1 MVRSSLVLR
10 LMSTSR
16 KILVEDQ
23 QMKSTQREKLTLHYL
38 RSWNSVINY
47 HYKDMISHSEVHT
60 FIRDFPKIK
69 TVLKTELDK
78 TLTVL
83 KSEGYSWDEIQE
95 YKEILLLNSKDLR
108 DRLGVLHDFLI
119 QTPTLHQVVYVSE
132 IMHCSV
138 NVLKDYNVYNPSLN
152 IVKHLMRAKDFQLTK
167 SVYDHFIEQYQY
179 DESVSLKDLYM
190 FLLKNYI
197 ALRFSKPVHE
207 VELLFEKDWLP
218 KWKRLSAYIWICNV
232 IINMLQLDFS
242 TVLDN
247 KTLLDL
253 DPVKVTELLDKH
265 PYIGTSSVKDIIVNF
280 PSFLSIP
287 ITNIDIWNNMLKKY
301 GVTAFKFNKEAL
313 VFFKSHAF
321 KDVEERLNVL
331 VRLPE
336 WQIISMSEKL
346 FYAIRGRAFVK
357 HALNAAESGKLPSV
371 SSLTLGVERKTS
383 VRQTLI
389 SQELSAYVAQELN
402 IQQEEAREL
411 LHKDLKTKFGVNNI
425 KRVLNLL
432 FDFGFT
438 REQVINGTI
447 VLNFEHSIVEQGL
460 REFPSRPETQPF
472 DEWMEN
478 PLVLHLL
485 AYCIKKDVPHL
496 DVSIKR

>member
-1 MVRSSLVLR
+1 MFPTPAIPVYLAVNIATITAEMLNFIAQQAWKCSVSQRSAHFY
-10 LMSTSR
+10 T
-16 KILVEDQ
+16 
-23 QMKSTQREKLTLHYL
+23 
-38 RSWNSVINY
+38 
-47 HYKDMISHSEVHT
+47 
-60 FIRDFPKIK
+60 DFPKIK

-132 IMHCSV
+132 IMHLHSRTTV
-138 NVLKDYNVYNPSLN
+138 T
-152 IVKHLMRAKDFQLTK
+152 QL
-167 SVYDHFIEQYQY
+167 
-179 DESVSLKDLYM
+179 L
-190 FLLKNYI
+190 
-197 ALRFSKPVHE
+197 
-207 VELLFEKDWLP
+207 
-218 KWKRLSAYIWICNV
+218 C
-232 IINMLQLDFS
+232 LQ
-242 TVLDN
+242 VLDN